1 MGNYKNMSDYYDVI
15 MTSGYYNYEKIVDA
29 ILRYQPLGNFLE
41 IGCGTGLILELLAK
55 IQPTKTIMG
64 IDLTEEMLTIA
75 QNRLQHFPN
84 VFLLSQNII
93 DLTLTEQYDIAFSYG
108 GVWYFVIDGDQEP
121 FLVSHLPS
129 DTDNHKGF
137 ARLAQYVSTVNYY

>member
-84 VFLLSQNII
+84 VFLC
-93 DLTLTEQYDIAFSYG
+93 
-108 GVWYFVIDGDQEP
+108 
-121 FLVSHLPS
+121 
-129 DTDNHKGF
+129 HKI
-137 ARLAQYVSTVNYY
+137 LLI